1 MTYYKVF
8 YVGHGSQSQP
18 THVIDDLLL
27 RIIQKIV
34 GKEVKLSSNM
44 NDADLVLV
52 YPYIA
57 SSLFFK
63 IKWATSM
70 LAATLHL
77 VKRDSISLRWLL
89 GVKNK
94 KVLFVSH
101 ENLNR
106 PYWWNM
112 LGRFLINSDLPRL
125 TFWPTVVDP
134 DGARFPYWYNYID
147 WPAYPRNAGYPRFG
161 RFYKIEE
168 LCAPLMLSSNR
179 LDRAIA
185 ISSHLDHPRSTL
197 LKTLQSKFQID
208 IFGSA
213 GSKFE
218 GSKLDLM
225 QKYKFAFCPE
235 NSAGFGYE
243 TEKIPEAWVAGCVP
257 IGIFLNPFSQFD
269 PGLINIDPHNQDSYK
284 NIKLLETEPSLIEI
298 ENYVR
303 KII

>member
-18 THVIDDLLL
+18 THVMDDLLL

-34 GKEVKLSSNM
+34 GKEVKPSSNM

-52 YPYIA
+52 YPYVA
-57 SSLFFK
+57 SSLVFK
-63 IKWATSM
+63 IKWILSM
-70 LAATLHL
+70 VASTLHL
-77 VKRDSISLRWLL
+77 VKRDAINLRWLL
-89 GVKNK
+89 GVDNK

-125 TFWPTVVDP
+125 TFWPTEVDP

-161 RFYKIEE
+161 RFYKIAE
-168 LCAPLMLSSNR
+168 LCAPLMPTSNR

-235 NSAGFGYE
+235 NSAGFGFE
-243 TEKIPEAWVAGCVP
+243 TEKIPEAWVAGCIP
-257 IGIFLNPFSQFD
+257 IGIFLNPFSQFNPD
-269 PGLINIDPHNQDSYK
+269 LTKIDSLNQDSYK
-284 NIKLLETEPSLIEI
+284 NIKLLEAEPSLTEI